1 MIIKWN
7 KLYDICEGNNKLSG
21 TKFEE
26 IVLIYLKEYYPQ
38 YSWESTK
45 SSWDNNRDFVSLVL
59 ENIWAEAKYKKDC
72 SALKKQDIDPTMM
85 SGLLDG
91 NVEIIFFITNGYL
104 PPTIMERIKQASNM
118 CFFNIICIT
127 RVQLEYWLI
136 LRPDIY
142 KY

>member
-59 ENIWAEAKYKKDC
+59 ENIWA
-72 SALKKQDIDPTMM
+72 
-85 SGLLDG
+85 
-91 NVEIIFFITNGYL
+91 
-104 PPTIMERIKQASNM
+104 
-118 CFFNIICIT
+118 
-127 RVQLEYWLI
+127 
-136 LRPDIY
+136 
-142 KY
+142 